1 MCRAAREAGAHAEQW
16 KNGAGLSSRHG
27 LQSVWTSGCPPRG
40 GVHLTALAVR
50 LSQRVATMAQCSTS
64 ASMIAREGML
74 RCTCVEEKEMF
85 AVCANYEIGGKVLG
99 QNLQLRLC
107 S

>member
-1 MCRAAREAGAHAEQW
+1 ME
-16 KNGAGLSSRHG
+16 
-27 LQSVWTSGCPPRG
+27 SGCPQRG
-40 GVHLTALAVR
+40 EVHPTALAVR

-85 AVCANYEIGGKVLG
+85 AVYANYKIGGKVLG
-99 QNLQLRLC
+99 QNL
-107 S
+107 

>member
-85 AVCANYEIGGKVLG
+85 AVHANYKIGGKAQG
-99 QNLQLRLC
+99 QNLQH
-107 S
+107 